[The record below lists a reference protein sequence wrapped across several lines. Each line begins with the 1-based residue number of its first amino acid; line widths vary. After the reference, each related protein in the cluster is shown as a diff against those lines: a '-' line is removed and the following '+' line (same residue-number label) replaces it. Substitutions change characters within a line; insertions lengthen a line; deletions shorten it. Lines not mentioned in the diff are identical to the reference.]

1 MRALAVTVIL
11 LCLSPGQAQSRQEGK
26 QVTAQAVV
34 ETLFKTLNKTH
45 SFTIKD
51 SVEYYVKFT
60 VPQKIIKK
68 LQNEKDKHIFQV
80 NAIKG
85 LTFDVTLCPLSGE
98 CGEGGDGGGQLGGR
112 DRPAAGAADRLP
124 DPHRGQERGKVRT
137 YLDMMES
144 ENFATSYDRWS

>member
-1 MRALAVTVIL
+1 MKALPLSVIL

-80 NAIKG
+80 SAMKG
-85 LTFDVTLCPLSGE
+85 LTIGVKLCVLSGE
-98 CGEGGDGGGQLGGR
+98 REEGGDGGGQLGGR
-112 DRPAAGAADRLP
+112 DGPAAGAADRLP

-137 YLDMMES
+137 DLGMMES